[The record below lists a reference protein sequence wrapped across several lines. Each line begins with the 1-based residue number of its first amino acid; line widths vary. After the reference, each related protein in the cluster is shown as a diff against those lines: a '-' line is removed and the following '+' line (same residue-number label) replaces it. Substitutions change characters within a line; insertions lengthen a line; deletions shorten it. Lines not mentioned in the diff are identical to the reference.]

1 MFQGTYNKYTNYINI
16 LWVWIIIK
24 YLYDNFKSELWKYIS
39 TDMVLLIKFLVIRE
53 ENLLIRYIDKFQI
66 LCIDIYIDFILYDFI
81 MPKSLLYIFL
91 NLFSIYFLHWI
102 ILSFYHIY
110 YFVSII
116 DLIFIIL
123 QKSEW
128 HFRVRLIL
136 FIKRAC

>member
-53 ENLLIRYIDKFQI
+53 DNLLIRYIDKFQI

-81 MPKSLLYIFL
+81 MP
-91 NLFSIYFLHWI
+91 N
-102 ILSFYHIY
+102 
-110 YFVSII
+110 
-116 DLIFIIL
+116 
-123 QKSEW
+123 
-128 HFRVRLIL
+128 
-136 FIKRAC
+136 

>member
-66 LCIDIYIDFILYDFI
+66 RCIDIYIDFILYDFI
-81 MPKSLLYIFL
+81 MP
-91 NLFSIYFLHWI
+91 N
-102 ILSFYHIY
+102 
-110 YFVSII
+110 
-116 DLIFIIL
+116 
-123 QKSEW
+123 
-128 HFRVRLIL
+128 
-136 FIKRAC
+136 

>member
-81 MPKSLLYIFL
+81 MP
-91 NLFSIYFLHWI
+91 N
-102 ILSFYHIY
+102 
-110 YFVSII
+110 
-116 DLIFIIL
+116 
-123 QKSEW
+123 
-128 HFRVRLIL
+128 
-136 FIKRAC
+136 